1 METELREPAL
11 AYGNKKWT
19 EDEYLEM
26 ERASLDKHE
35 YYQGEIF
42 AMAGAGNRHNIISV
56 NLLTALATQLKG
68 KGCRP
73 FGSDARMHIPQ
84 NTLYT
89 YPDIAVYCKNRFEEE
104 SDNFIEPVI
113 IIEVLSPSTKRYDRG
128 QKFELYK
135 DIPSLREYI
144 LVDSENIYVEAFRKD
159 VNGIWPSEVYYQF
172 DQSLFLPFVEL
183 SVSLQDIYTDTH
195 LSPTV

>member
-11 AYGNKKWT
+11 AYGNKKWA
-19 EDEYLEM
+19 EAEYLEM

-42 AMAGAGNRHNIISV
+42 AMAGAGRLHNIISV
-56 NLLTALATQLKG
+56 NLLVALTSQLRG

-89 YPDIAVYCKNRFEEE
+89 YPDIAVYCNNNFGDEE
-104 SDNFIEPVI
+104 DNFTAPII
-113 IIEVLSPSTKRYDRG
+113 IIEILSPSTRRY
-128 QKFELYK
+128 EK
-135 DIPSLREYI
+135 DKSLNCIKTY
-144 LVDSENIYVEAFRKD
+144 
-159 VNGIWPSEVYYQF
+159 P
-172 DQSLFLPFVEL
+172 
-183 SVSLQDIYTDTH
+183 H
-195 LSPTV
+195 

>member
-1 METELREPAL
+1 METQLREPAL

-26 ERASLDKHE
+26 ERAALDKHE
-35 YYQGEIF
+35 YYEGEIF
-42 AMAGAGNRHNIISV
+42 AMAGAGRIHNIISV

-89 YPDIAVYCKNRFEEE
+89 YPDIAVYCNSIGEVE
-104 SDNFIEPVI
+104 DNFTEPVI
-113 IIEVLSPSTKRYDRG
+113 IIEILSPSTK
-128 QKFELYK
+128 
-135 DIPSLREYI
+135 
-144 LVDSENIYVEAFRKD
+144 
-159 VNGIWPSEVYYQF
+159 
-172 DQSLFLPFVEL
+172 
-183 SVSLQDIYTDTH
+183 
-195 LSPTV
+195 